1 MFFILP
7 SIVAIICPFLIEEPS
22 FFFGTNFMFLS
33 ISLNV
38 CLANS
43 NPPIIP
49 FWLAINFI
57 FLLILFFKRLD
68 VISPEG

>member
-7 SIVAIICPFLIEEPS
+7 SIVAITFPFLIEEPS
-22 FFFGTNFMFLS
+22 FFFGTNFIFLS
-33 ISLNV
+33 ISLKV

-49 FWLAINFI
+49 FSLLINLI
-57 FLLILFFKRLD
+57 FLIELLSNKFD
-68 VISPEG
+68 VMSPDG